1 VITPKPATT
10 HQRQTGS
17 GKLQAGATPGYRQDN
32 RGNVLT
38 LALTG
43 QWVTNTAVSIDR
55 SLQDLAL
62 DDSTEL
68 EIDGRELSRFDSAGA
83 WLVLRTQRQA
93 EGQGKHV
100 RLQEMPEGFQPLI
113 EVLKGIPAE
122 SPPGDPHTI
131 GLKDFIVRVGRSTCA
146 LGSQA
151 YAMLCYLG
159 IVTVEA
165 GETALHKR
173 RFRPFS
179 LMAQIVETGLTAL
192 PILGLLSFLLG
203 TVIAYQGVDQLKRF
217 GAEIFTV
224 DLVGVSILRE
234 IAVLIT
240 AIIVAGRSGSA
251 FTAQIGAMKV
261 NDEIDAMETMGV
273 NVVEVLVLPRIL
285 GLIIT
290 LPLLTIFA
298 DAMGLLGGAM
308 MCYFDL
314 GIRLPAF
321 FHQLHAA
328 ISLTTFFAGL
338 VKAPVFAFLIAL
350 VGCFEG
356 LRVESNAASVGRQ
369 TTRSV
374 VESIFLVIVCDAIF
388 SIVFSLMG
396 I

>member
-1 VITPKPATT
+1 MITPKPATT
-10 HQRQTGS
+10 HQGQTGS
-17 GKLQAGATPGYRQDN
+17 ENLKAGAAPGYRLDH

-62 DDSTEL
+62 DDSTDL

-93 EGQGKHV
+93 EGKGKHV
-100 RLQEMPEGFQPLI
+100 RLQEMPDGFQPLI

-179 LMAQIVETGLTAL
+179 LMAQIEETGLTAL

-298 DAMGLLGGAM
+298 DAMGFGGLLGIGEKYYPVPWSLLDYSEDKGGYIVPIDKDQLRNAPA
-308 MCYFDL
+308 YDL
-314 GIRLPAF
+314 KD
-321 FHQLHAA
+321 
-328 ISLTTFFAGL
+328 LTRHDGGL
-338 VKAPVFAFLIAL
+338 GDVRA
-350 VGCFEG
+350 
-356 LRVESNAASVGRQ
+356 Q
-369 TTRSV
+369 TYDYYKV
-374 VESIFLVIVCDAIF
+374 DQDWN
-388 SIVFSLMG
+388 
-396 I
+396 